1 MYTGQP
7 PADSNTGG
15 AGWIVEGTHPEV
27 LRTLFMDF
35 KQSLDPYFPDTITPL
50 TDHEITELD
59 ARGLW
64 FDWTQPPRPGEF
76 GDIED
81 DDEDSD
87 EDRPPSS
94 RGRTSGCL
102 LYHI

>member
-1 MYTGQP
+1 
-7 PADSNTGG
+7 
-15 AGWIVEGTHPEV
+15 
-27 LRTLFMDF
+27 MDF

-81 DDEDSD
+81 DEDSD
-87 EDRPPSS
+87 EDRPPSNRGS
-94 RGRTSGCL
+94 RAGLSSPREALDAIKRLSNA
-102 LYHI
+102 